1 VDDLRDTLLDFRKK
15 QNAGRAVAAPQI
27 GVMKR
32 IVFMMIDE
40 PVVFV
45 NPVLDNF
52 SDETFEL
59 WDDCMSF
66 PDLLVKVR
74 RFKSCT
80 ISYKDDNW
88 NDKSM
93 ELNGSLSELLQH
105 EVDHLNGILA
115 VERAIDN
122 RSFALKGQ
130 VEFERTFP
138 V

>member
-1 VDDLRDTLLDFRKK
+1 MDDLRDTLLDFRKK